1 MRLALDGGQLDLDNC
16 ADESQWR
23 SFPLA
28 GKGEVTLA
36 QDTLVCL
43 SNRNQEGHLQMPM
56 CMVHDL
62 QVLPSLLI
70 GHLE

>member
-36 QDTLVCL
+36 QDTLVCR